1 MTSSTANLDLPQS
14 KKLRFRFSIR
24 TLIVCTS
31 IFCLVLGLF
40 LQSALRYSQRRSQ
53 ARGLIESVGGQI
65 EIRGLSRDGP
75 PGKNWLTLRT
85 GLSPYVERLW
95 TVDLSNSKIT
105 AKQAATLKGCDWIR
119 KLDLSGTQL
128 ADDDLE
134 FLSGLPKIR
143 ELKLNGTAITDE
155 GLKHVKQFER
165 LILFEAANTDVGWEG
180 LTELDQSF
188 AKPKAFAD
196 AHIASKFPLEEV
208 DISLAYE
215 TVPPNSDEFHHLT
228 YYSYARSVRVNKG
241 VGVPPTAMGGGTFVA
256 NQASGPVASSTTTP
270 NLSLSY
276 QPTTAPVA
284 MLESFPKSSVGA
296 GHFHPAYNEPAP
308 HQALPEFV
316 DHRGDQQDPQR
327 TCTPN
332 SESDSVAC
340 PSGLS

>member
-40 LQSALRYSQRRSQ
+40 LQSALRYSQRRNQ

-196 AHIASKFPLEEV
+196 A
-208 DISLAYE
+208 
-215 TVPPNSDEFHHLT
+215 
-228 YYSYARSVRVNKG
+228 
-241 VGVPPTAMGGGTFVA
+241 
-256 NQASGPVASSTTTP
+256 
-270 NLSLSY
+270 

-284 MLESFPKSSVGA
+284 MLESFPKSSAGA
-296 GHFHPAYNEPAP
+296 GHFHLAYNEPAP
-308 HQALPEFV
+308 HRALPEFS
-316 DHRGDQQDPQR
+316 DHRGGQPNPQR
-327 TCTPN
+327 TCTP
-332 SESDSVAC
+332 SFESDSVVC
-340 PSGLS
+340 LSALS